1 MIATLSFAALAGCG
15 GKSIAKNDETT
26 ISDTVKQ
33 IQKQTEKNTE
43 ATAKSTAQNDETT
56 VGDTVK
62 QTQKQTEKAADVI
75 TDAAKESTSAEGVTT
90 EAGSTEAEVSGDAI
104 VATEPANE
112 VAEANEPSYKPAA
125 EPDTP
130 AYEPTD
136 TAPADT
142 PVNIPDN
149 TPAEE
154 PADNTPAPAEPSA
167 HEHDWVPT
175 YCYIE
180 WIASQ
185 TTSED
190 QYVPGGTVTVTRFE
204 QAGQLIDHYECDC
217 GATKDGENKSDIAQ
231 ILSTKNVPE
240 GGIVYY
246 TDPEYFFTNLRQ
258 TTPSYPGCGPVLPM
272 KGQW

>member
-15 GKSIAKNDETT
+15 SKSIAKNDETT

-33 IQKQTEKNTE
+33 TQKQTEKNTE
-43 ATAKSTAQNDETT
+43 ATAKSTAKNDETT
-56 VGDTVK
+56 VSDTVK

-75 TDAAKESTSAEGVTT
+75 TDAAKESKSAEEVTT
-90 EAGSTEAEVSGDAI
+90 EAGSTETEVSGDAI
-104 VATEPANE
+104 VATESANE

-142 PVNIPDN
+142 PVNISDN
-149 TPAEE
+149 TPATAE
-154 PADNTPAPAEPSA
+154 PAA

-204 QAGQLIDHYECDC
+204 QAGRLTDHYDCSC

-246 TDPEYFFTNLRQ
+246 TYPEYFFTNLRQ

>member
-43 ATAKSTAQNDETT
+43 ATAKSTAKNDETT
-56 VGDTVK
+56 VSDTVK

-75 TDAAKESTSAEGVTT
+75 TDAAKESKSAEEVTT
-90 EAGSTEAEVSGDAI
+90 EAGSTETEVSGDAI
-104 VATEPANE
+104 VATESANE
-112 VAEANEPSYKPAA
+112 VAAANEPSYKLET

-142 PVNIPDN
+142 PVNIPDSA
-149 TPAEE
+149 PAEE
-154 PADNTPAPAEPSA
+154 PADNTPAPAEPAA

-204 QAGQLIDHYECDC
+204 QAGRLTDHYDCSC
-217 GATKDGENKSDIAQ
+217 GATKDGENKNDIPK
-231 ILSTKNVPE
+231 ILSEKNVPE
-240 GGIVYY
+240 GGILYY
-246 TDPEYFFTNLRQ
+246 TSLQEYEESLCKTL
-258 TTPSYPGCGPVLPM
+258 PSYSGY
-272 KGQW
+272 GQWHPPVGQW